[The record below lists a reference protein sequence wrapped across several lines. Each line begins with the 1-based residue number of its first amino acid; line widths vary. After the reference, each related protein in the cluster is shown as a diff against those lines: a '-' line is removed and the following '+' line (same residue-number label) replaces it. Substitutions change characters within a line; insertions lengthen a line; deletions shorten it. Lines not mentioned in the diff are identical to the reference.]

1 MEAKF
6 ARAAARD
13 DLRQRRTAA
22 AQLSWTGTAI
32 RFALP
37 LPLAAA
43 FLFRAVD
50 GLIFEPALNEAGLPP
65 HALLGLIMATWV
77 SLSLLSVSRPS
88 VALALAATA
97 LGTLKQRVD
106 GGVLKPPAV
115 SPTAPV
121 VALVTGASSGIGRE
135 VAAELARQGHTVV
148 MGCRSAARCS
158 AARVEIL
165 ARLDVPGS
173 RLVIPPD
180 APLDLA
186 RLSTAARFASATGE
200 ATGGAAIELL
210 VLNAGFV
217 PLGSGGSGRSG
228 ESGLEEGLYAMYYG
242 HQALVRGLASLHLL
256 GPSATAVVVSS
267 DAMRFGGFDGS
278 LETGSGAR
286 GSRDRDRQPRVR
298 RESSVSSEAV
308 LGRGGGL
315 AGGYESIVTEGRCRP
330 QARAIS
336 RAR

>member
-1 MEAKF
+1 MLAEGYPIYSYTHMEAKF

-43 FLFRAVD
+43 FTFRAVD

-180 APLDLA
+180 AALDLA

-315 AGGYESIVTEGRCRP
+315 AGAAT
-330 QARAIS
+330 S
-336 RAR
+336 RS